1 MATASG
7 DRLACVRAGRDPRP
21 AAHRRAGRA
30 RHRQAMGAQDPLE
43 GLGSGARSR
52 ATDAGSVGP
61 GRLGGHAGP
70 GRVWP
75 VTTGGSAVMG
85 VVEEIHDRERAWTR
99 RLAPLLVERRRREDH
114 QSVLLEE
121 PAEQGWGQ
129 VVFRI
134 KVLNTPIMV
143 TLHIDP

>member
-1 MATASG
+1 
-7 DRLACVRAGRDPRP
+7 
-21 AAHRRAGRA
+21 
-30 RHRQAMGAQDPLE
+30 
-43 GLGSGARSR
+43 
-52 ATDAGSVGP
+52 
-61 GRLGGHAGP
+61 
-70 GRVWP
+70 
-75 VTTGGSAVMG
+75 MG
-85 VVEEIHDRERAWTR
+85 VVEEIHERERALIR
-99 RLAPLLVERRRREDH
+99 RLAPLLVERLRREDH